1 MQEKAVRHVSR
12 RKFKMYKTETK
23 SNVVISSSLAKDNKK
38 EHEKYECKKMQEKD
52 ATERYKLKVQ
62 EQHKRQGRKRMSRTS
77 VRGGVSEGKVI
88 NNKNM
93 HQCK

>member
-62 EQHKRQGRKRMSRTS
+62 EQHKRQGRKRMSKVEEQE
-77 VRGGVSEGKVI
+77 VRWRHAV
-88 NNKNM
+88 
-93 HQCK
+93 QR